1 MKKKKGSAMLSVTI
15 FTTVIIAVAAVSL
28 TVMANDYKMKV
39 NESKKVANLY
49 GAESGLNMAY
59 NVLVKVF
66 DYAVEVS
73 NQAVEAM
80 LDNNDLALDDSQEK
94 MNEVFQDAFIS
105 VFESETLPGDKN
117 GTKIDGILEY
127 CLSQQQY
134 PAFKDDKVV
143 FQDFDFSS
151 SDQLAIH
158 VDRDRKDLK
167 FIFTFTSDFTSS
179 TQVTQSNERQVSV
192 KYSINVPTYQGAIKE
207 NFTTVSIENY
217 PIFIDSVVNID
228 GNALLTGNIN
238 VIGNLRVKGLHV
250 DTNEVVY
257 EKYTNGLNIKNGQ
270 LNLQGNIMTNET
282 VSLNE
287 NGKIFVTAKIDEK
300 QTGNIYA
307 RNVYVGKD
315 NIVSLPTNASLT
327 VSDSILLDN
336 DLSVNVQ
343 ADPSG
348 KKSTVHTTNLYGL
361 NDKNLVSND
370 GNPVRESSSLI
381 VNSEGASVTV
391 TGETYLSGVAYIDTK
406 GVPYQTGESVAIK
419 GNYLAYSK
427 ILPGYDERIQ
437 MKYYNPLLL
446 VEAIDND
453 SSAQKKA
460 EYFVKAA
467 EEGSLTLSN
476 GGVSLNPKSTY
487 TAGAWMN
494 GTIGGGS
501 NLALNS
507 TELDEKKASYA
518 KEVFNMGMQATKE
531 DYASGIVKKTVK
543 NQINFEHD
551 VFSEIHR
558 KFNNTYG
565 EVILNNDE
573 NVVISIQANEDKINT
588 IRYID
593 KQTSKVI
600 KTIPNEDDGKSVS
613 KAFIVTNGDVV
624 LEGDVE
630 LIGNIIATGNL
641 YIDEE
646 NQTKGQIKLE
656 FDPQVT
662 QQIIAS
668 NYNDLK
674 DIFKVDSIKYDPT
687 KVEVSDGLGLDDLQT
702 KYYAEDYIRVGRWQL
717 LK

>member
-28 TVMANDYKMKV
+28 TVVANDYKMKV

-134 PAFKDDKVV
+134 PTFKDDKVV

-158 VDRDRKDLK
+158 VDRDRKNLK

-217 PIFIDSVVNID
+217 PVFIDSVVNID

-238 VIGNLRVKGLHV
+238 VIGNLRVKGMQV
-250 DTNEVVY
+250 ETNDVVY
-257 EKYTNGLNIKNGQ
+257 GKYAQGIKVSNGALNVTGSVI
-270 LNLQGNIMTNET
+270 TNET
-282 VSLNE
+282 LSLNQ
-287 NGKIFVTAKIDEK
+287 NGSAAISED
-300 QTGNIYA
+300 IYA
-307 RNVYVGKD
+307 RNVYLGKTGIAD
-315 NIVSLPTNASLT
+315 GATKASLE
-327 VSDSILLDN
+327 VNNSVYLDN
-336 DLSVNVQ
+336 DLVVNVQ
-343 ADPSG
+343 PDTNG
-348 KKSTVHTTNLYGL
+348 TLSTVTLENLYGL
-361 NDKNLVSND
+361 NDKNLTSSTN
-370 GNPVRESSSLI
+370 GNPIRESSSLI

-419 GNYLAYSK
+419 GNYLAYSE
-427 ILPGYDERIQ
+427 ILPGYDERIE

-467 EEGSLTLSN
+467 EEGSLTLSD
-476 GGVSLNPKSTY
+476 GGVNLNPESTY
-487 TAGAWMN
+487 TVGAWMN
-494 GTIGGGS
+494 GTIGVGS

-507 TELDEKKASYA
+507 TELDKKKTSYA
-518 KEVFNMGMQATKE
+518 IEVFNMGMEAQKE
-531 DYASGIVKKTVK
+531 DYESGTVKRTVK
-543 NQINFEHD
+543 NQINFEHS
-551 VFSEIHR
+551 VFSNIYR
-558 KFNNTYG
+558 TFNNTYG

-573 NVVISIQANEDKINT
+573 NKIILIQANDDGTNT
-588 IRYID
+588 IKYVD
-593 KQTSKVI
+593 KKTKDEI
-600 KTIPNEDDGKSVS
+600 KIIPKDGEEGIS

-624 LEGDVE
+624 LEGDVS
-630 LIGNIIATGNL
+630 LTGNIIATGNL
-641 YIDEE
+641 YVDES
-646 NQTKGQIKLE
+646 NQINGKIKLE
-656 FDPQVT
+656 FNPQLT

-674 DIFKVDSIKYDPT
+674 DMFKVDSIKYHTT
-687 KVEVSDGLGLDDLQT
+687 KVEVSDGIGLDDLQT
-702 KYYAEDYIRVGRWQL
+702 KYYAQDYIRVGRWQL

>member
-28 TVMANDYKMKV
+28 TVVANDYKMKV

-73 NQAVEAM
+73 NQAVQAM

-134 PAFKDDKVV
+134 PTFKDDKVV

-217 PIFIDSVVNID
+217 PVFIDSVVNID

-238 VIGNLRVKGLHV
+238 VIGNLRVKGMQV
-250 DTNEVVY
+250 ETNDVVY
-257 EKYTNGLNIKNGQ
+257 GKYAQGIKVSNGSLNVTGSVI
-270 LNLQGNIMTNET
+270 TNET
-282 VSLNE
+282 LSLNK
-287 NGKIFVTAKIDEK
+287 NGSATISED
-300 QTGNIYA
+300 IYA
-307 RNVYVGKD
+307 RNVYLGKTGIAD
-315 NIVSLPTNASLT
+315 GATKASLE
-327 VSDSILLDN
+327 VNNSVYLDN
-336 DLSVNVQ
+336 DLVVNVQ
-343 ADPSG
+343 PDTNG
-348 KKSTVHTTNLYGL
+348 ILSTVTLENLYGL
-361 NDKNLVSND
+361 NDKNLTSSTN
-370 GNPVRESSSLI
+370 GNPIRESSSLI

-419 GNYLAYSK
+419 GNYLAYSE
-427 ILPGYDERIQ
+427 ILPGYDERIE

-467 EEGSLTLSN
+467 EEGSLTLSD
-476 GGVSLNPKSTY
+476 GGVSLNPESTY
-487 TAGAWMN
+487 TVGAWMN
-494 GTIGGGS
+494 GTIGVGS

-507 TELDEKKASYA
+507 TELDKKKTSYA
-518 KEVFNMGMQATKE
+518 IEVFNMGMEAQKE
-531 DYASGIVKKTVK
+531 DYESGTVKRTVK
-543 NQINFEHD
+543 NQINFKHS
-551 VFSEIHR
+551 VFSNIYR
-558 KFNNTYG
+558 TFNNTYG

-573 NVVISIQANEDKINT
+573 NKIILIQAN
-588 IRYID
+588 
-593 KQTSKVI
+593 
-600 KTIPNEDDGKSVS
+600 DDGKNTIKYVDKKTKDEIKIIPKDGEEGIS

-624 LEGDVE
+624 LEGDVS
-630 LIGNIIATGNL
+630 LTGNIIATGNL
-641 YIDEE
+641 YVDES
-646 NQTKGQIKLE
+646 NQVNGKIKLE
-656 FDPQVT
+656 FNPQLT

-674 DIFKVDSIKYDPT
+674 DIFKVDSIKYHTT
-687 KVEVSDGLGLDDLQT
+687 KVEVSDGIGLDDLPT
-702 KYYAEDYIRVGRWQL
+702 KYYAQDYIRVGRWQL

>member
-28 TVMANDYKMKV
+28 TVVANDYKMKV

-73 NQAVEAM
+73 NQAVQAM

-134 PAFKDDKVV
+134 PTFKDDKVV

-217 PIFIDSVVNID
+217 PVFIDSVVNID

-238 VIGNLRVKGLHV
+238 VIGNLRVKGMQV
-250 DTNEVVY
+250 ETNDVVY
-257 EKYTNGLNIKNGQ
+257 GKYAQGIKVSNGSLNVTGSVI
-270 LNLQGNIMTNET
+270 TNET
-282 VSLNE
+282 LSLNK
-287 NGKIFVTAKIDEK
+287 NGSATISED
-300 QTGNIYA
+300 IYA
-307 RNVYVGKD
+307 RNVYLGKTGIAD
-315 NIVSLPTNASLT
+315 GATKASLE
-327 VSDSILLDN
+327 VNNSVYLDN
-336 DLSVNVQ
+336 DLVVNVQ
-343 ADPSG
+343 PDTNG
-348 KKSTVHTTNLYGL
+348 ILSTVTLENLYGL
-361 NDKNLVSND
+361 NDKNLTSSTN
-370 GNPVRESSSLI
+370 GNPIRESSSLI

-419 GNYLAYSK
+419 GNYLAYSE
-427 ILPGYDERIQ
+427 ILPGYDERIE

-467 EEGSLTLSN
+467 EEGSLTLSD
-476 GGVSLNPKSTY
+476 GGVSLNPESTY
-487 TAGAWMN
+487 TVGAWMN
-494 GTIGGGS
+494 GTIGVGS

-507 TELDEKKASYA
+507 TELDKKKTSYA
-518 KEVFNMGMQATKE
+518 IEVFNMGMEAQKE
-531 DYASGIVKKTVK
+531 DYESGTVKRTVK
-543 NQINFEHD
+543 NQINFKHS
-551 VFSEIHR
+551 VFSNIYR
-558 KFNNTYG
+558 TFNNTYG

-573 NVVISIQANEDKINT
+573 NKIILIQAN
-588 IRYID
+588 
-593 KQTSKVI
+593 
-600 KTIPNEDDGKSVS
+600 DDGKNTIKYVDKKTKDEIKIIPKDGEEGIS

-624 LEGDVE
+624 LEGDVS
-630 LIGNIIATGNL
+630 LTGNIIATGNL
-641 YIDEE
+641 YVDES
-646 NQTKGQIKLE
+646 NQVNGKIKLE
-656 FDPQVT
+656 FNPQLT

-674 DIFKVDSIKYDPT
+674 DIFKVDSIKYHTTDR
-687 KVEVSDGLGLDDLQT
+687 KSVV
-702 KYYAEDYIRVGRWQL
+702 
-717 LK
+717 

>member
-1 MKKKKGSAMLSVTI
+1 MKKKKGSSLLSVTI
-15 FTTVIIAVAAVSL
+15 FTTVIITVAAVSL
-28 TVMANDYKMKV
+28 TVVANDYKMKV

-80 LDNNDLALDDSQEK
+80 LDNNDLDLDQSQEK
-94 MNEVFQDAFIS
+94 MNEVFQEAFIS
-105 VFESETLPGDKN
+105 VFESKTLPGDKN

-127 CLSQQQY
+127 SLSNQVY
-134 PAFKDDKVV
+134 PVFENNQVIFKR
-143 FQDFDFSS
+143 FDFDSS
-151 SDQLAIH
+151 EQLNIQ
-158 VDRDRKDLK
+158 VEKRLEESK
-167 FIFTFTSDFTSS
+167 FTFTFTSDFISS
-179 TQVTQSNERQVSV
+179 TQNQESNERKVSV
-192 KYSINVPTYQGAIKE
+192 NYSLYVPTYQGAIKE

-217 PIFIDSVVNID
+217 PVFVDSVVNID
-228 GNALLTGNIN
+228 GNANVTGLLE
-238 VIGNLRVKGLHV
+238 VKGNLRVKGMQV
-250 DTNEVVY
+250 ETNDVVY
-257 EKYTNGLNIKNGQ
+257 GKYAQGIKVSNGALNVTGKVI
-270 LNLQGNIMTNET
+270 TNET
-282 VSLNE
+282 LSLNQ
-287 NGKIFVTAKIDEK
+287 NGGATISEDV
-300 QTGNIYA
+300 YA
-307 RNVYVGKD
+307 RNIYLGKTGVAD
-315 NIVSLPTNASLT
+315 GPTKANL
-327 VSDSILLDN
+327 VVNNSICLDN
-336 DLSVNVQ
+336 DLVLNVQPDATGELSTVNV
-343 ADPSG
+343 
-348 KKSTVHTTNLYGL
+348 KNLYGL
-361 NDKNLVSND
+361 NDKNLTNSTN
-370 GNPVRESSSLI
+370 GNPIRESSSLI

-453 SSAQKKA
+453 SSAQRKA
-460 EYFVKAA
+460 EYFVEASKK
-467 EEGSLTLSN
+467 GGVSLSN
-476 GGVSLNPKSTY
+476 GGVNLNPKSTY

-494 GTIGGGS
+494 GTTWEVPE
-501 NLALNS
+501 LALNS

-551 VFSEIHR
+551 VFSNIYR
-558 KFNNTYG
+558 TFNNTYG

-573 NVVISIQANEDKINT
+573 NKIILIQANDDGTNT
-588 IRYID
+588 IKYVD
-593 KQTSKVI
+593 KKTKDEI
-600 KTIPNEDDGKSVS
+600 KIIPKDGEEGIS

-624 LEGDVE
+624 LEGNVS
-630 LIGNIIATGNL
+630 LTGNIIATGNL
-641 YIDEE
+641 YVDES
-646 NQTKGQIKLE
+646 NQINGKIKLE
-656 FDPQVT
+656 FNPQLT

>member
-1 MKKKKGSAMLSVTI
+1 MKKKKGSSLLSVTI
-15 FTTVIIAVAAVSL
+15 FTTVIITVAAVSL
-28 TVMANDYKMKV
+28 TVVANDYKMKV

-66 DYAVEVS
+66 DYAVDIA
-73 NQAVEAM
+73 NQAVETEFDSK
-80 LDNNDLALDDSQEK
+80 LDLDKSQEQ
-94 MNEVFQDAFIS
+94 MNKLFQETFIN
-105 VFESETLPGDKN
+105 VFESKTLPGDKN
-117 GTKIDGILEY
+117 DKEIDGILEY
-127 CLSQQQY
+127 SLSNQVY
-134 PAFKDDKVV
+134 PVFENNQVIFKR
-143 FQDFDFSS
+143 FDFDSS
-151 SDQLAIH
+151 EQLNIQ
-158 VDRDRKDLK
+158 VEKRLEESK
-167 FIFTFTSDFTSS
+167 FTFTFTSDFISS
-179 TQVTQSNERQVSV
+179 TQNQESNERKVSV
-192 KYSINVPTYQGAIKE
+192 NYSLYVPTYQGAIKE

-217 PIFIDSVVNID
+217 PVFVDSVVNID
-228 GNALLTGNIN
+228 GNANVTGLLE
-238 VIGNLRVKGLHV
+238 VKGNLRVKGMQV
-250 DTNEVVY
+250 ETNDVVY
-257 EKYTNGLNIKNGQ
+257 GKYAQGIKVSNGALNVTGKVI
-270 LNLQGNIMTNET
+270 TNET
-282 VSLNE
+282 LSLNQ
-287 NGKIFVTAKIDEK
+287 NGGATISEDV
-300 QTGNIYA
+300 YA
-307 RNVYVGKD
+307 RNVYLGKTGVAD
-315 NIVSLPTNASLT
+315 GPTKANL
-327 VSDSILLDN
+327 VVNKSICLDN
-336 DLSVNVQ
+336 DLVLNVQPDATGELSTVNV
-343 ADPSG
+343 
-348 KKSTVHTTNLYGL
+348 KNLYGL
-361 NDKNLVSND
+361 NDKNLTNSTN
-370 GNPVRESSSLI
+370 GNPIRESSSLI
-381 VNSEGASVTV
+381 VNSEGASVTI
-391 TGETYLSGVAYIDTK
+391 TGKTYLSGVAYIDTK

-419 GNYLAYSK
+419 GNYLAYSE
-427 ILPGYDERIQ
+427 ILPGYENRVQ

-453 SSAQKKA
+453 SSAKKKA
-460 EYFVKAA
+460 EYFVEASSK
-467 EEGSLTLSN
+467 EGGVSLSN

-641 YIDEE
+641 YVDEE